1 MSTQEL
7 ETTGRHRVR
16 ALPASTPRRRRLTV
30 GAAIAL
36 VAGLSSLAV
45 RLPTV
50 VLVPSMIVLLAGI
63 DIAGALAAKTWA
75 DAPGV
80 WVFVAG
86 SGIYILLFWVYA
98 LSLRQGELTTVTV
111 GWVVVITVGTMVLDQ
126 FRYGAHFP
134 LSKWIAALAVV
145 ALLSYL
151 VIDSD
156 TDSRADR
163 TAPVGSSTMFRDTV
177 DTFNDYG
184 S

>member
-1 MSTQEL
+1 MSTREL
-7 ETTGRHRVR
+7 ENTGRHRLR
-16 ALPASTPRRRRLTV
+16 ELSASSPRRRRLTI

-36 VAGLSSLAV
+36 VAGLSSVAV

-75 DAPGV
+75 DAPGI

-98 LSLRQGELTTVTV
+98 LSLRHGELTTVTV
-111 GWVVVITVGTMVLDQ
+111 GWVVVITVGTMALDQ

-134 LSKWIAALAVV
+134 VSKWVAAVGVV
-145 ALLSYL
+145 LLLSYL
-151 VIDSD
+151 VIDSGD
-156 TDSRADR
+156 GSASNGK
-163 TAPVGSSTMFRDTV
+163 APVAPSAGLKETV

>member
-1 MSTQEL
+1 MSAQRL
-7 ETTGRHRVR
+7 ETSGRHRVR
-16 ALPASTPRRRRLTV
+16 APSMTDPRRRRVTI

-36 VAGLSSLAV
+36 VAGLSSVAV

-75 DAPGV
+75 DAPGI

-86 SGIYILLFWVYA
+86 SGIYILLFWTYA
-98 LSLRQGELTTVTV
+98 LSLRHGELTTVTI

-126 FRYGAHFP
+126 FHYGAHFP

-145 ALLSYL
+145 VLLSYL
-151 VIDSD
+151 VLDTGSDSP
-156 TDSRADR
+156 ADGE
-163 TAPVGSSTMFRDTV
+163 APVGSSS
-177 DTFNDYG
+177 G
-184 S
+184 L